1 MADREEILRRLTLG
15 DVAYL
20 DALVIERQ
28 RAPSDCMLDH
38 VGEALVKLGALA
50 VTDGSD
56 LAWQQTV
63 ATALDAGLTADEVV
77 DALVVLAPIVGR
89 TRIMAAA
96 PKVALATGFDVA
108 TALEAR

>member
-20 DALVIERQ
+20 DALVSKRQ
-28 RAPSDCMLDH
+28 GIPSSAALDY
-38 VGEALVKLGALA
+38 VGQALVKLGALT

-63 ATALDAGLTADEVV
+63 AAALDAGVTADEIV
-77 DALVVLAPIVGR
+77 DALVVLAPVIGQ
-89 TRIMAAA
+89 TRVMAAA

>member
-15 DVAYL
+15 DVTFL
-20 DALVIERQ
+20 DALVGERQ
-28 RAPSDCMLDH
+28 RAPGAGRLDY
-38 VGEALVKLGALA
+38 VGQALVKLGALT

-63 ATALDAGLTADEVV
+63 AAALDAGLTADQVV
-77 DALVVLAPIVGR
+77 DALVVLAPAIGQ
-89 TRIMAAA
+89 TRVMAAA

-108 TALEAR
+108 AAIEAR

>member
-20 DALVIERQ
+20 DALVSERGEPGC
-28 RAPSDCMLDH
+28 AGLDH
-38 VGEALVKLGALA
+38 VGQALVKLGALT

-56 LAWQQTV
+56 VTWQQTV
-63 ATALDAGLTADEVV
+63 GAALDAGLTADEVV
-77 DALVVLAPIVGR
+77 DTLVVLAPVIGR

-96 PKVALATGFDVA
+96 PKVAQATGFDVVA
-108 TALEAR
+108 ALEAP

>member
-20 DALVIERQ
+20 DALVSERQ
-28 RAPSDCMLDH
+28 GVPGSAALDH
-38 VGEALVKLGALA
+38 VGQALVKLGALT

-63 ATALDAGLTADEVV
+63 AAALDAGLTADEVV
-77 DALVVLAPIVGR
+77 DALVVLAPVIGR
-89 TRIMAAA
+89 TRVMAAA